1 MGDVEDMIPLVIEAL
16 RELGGSARLID
27 ISKYIWQHYQN
38 ELEIAGDLFY
48 RWQYILRW
56 VGTQLRND
64 GIMLPAAESPSGLWV
79 LAPQVMIQMSQIPL
93 SVINDLSIG
102 QEYTFSDWP
111 NEDLPDVAIGM
122 YTIWKGDMF
131 AYVGI
136 SGTAIKEEDYEKN
149 IIKGLKQRLNAHRS
163 GGIGG
168 DKFCVYVFERF
179 VSKELTLDDL
189 QKMSEKQLTLG
200 KLNKEFIQT
209 NLTYRFTILDSAKK
223 ALEYEKIIK
232 KDGIGSIGKP
242 YLNG

>member
-1 MGDVEDMIPLVIEAL
+1 
-16 RELGGSARLID
+16 
-27 ISKYIWQHYQN
+27 
-38 ELEIAGDLFY
+38 
-48 RWQYILRW
+48 
-56 VGTQLRND
+56 
-64 GIMLPAAESPSGLWV
+64 
-79 LAPQVMIQMSQIPL
+79 MSQIPL

-102 QEYTFSDWP
+102 QEYKFSDWP
-111 NEDLPDVAIGM
+111 NEDLPNVAIGM

-136 SGTAIKEEDYEKN
+136 SGTAIKKEDYQKTK
-149 IIKGLKQRLNAHRS
+149 IKGLKQRLNAHRS

-200 KLNKEFIQT
+200 KLNKDFIQT

-232 KDGIGSIGKP
+232 NGGIESIGKP